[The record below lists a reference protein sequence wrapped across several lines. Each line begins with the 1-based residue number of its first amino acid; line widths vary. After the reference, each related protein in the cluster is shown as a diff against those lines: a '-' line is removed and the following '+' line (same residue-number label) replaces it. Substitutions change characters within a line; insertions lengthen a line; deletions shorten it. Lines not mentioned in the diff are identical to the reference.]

1 LYREVLA
8 REAGKLEDLSI
19 LRTNHTDDL
28 EQHWQD
34 DMDWL
39 CTVEF
44 LPTDDPEARMFAS
57 DIIGSLFFSSVTN
70 CFSISMNLYFD
81 A

>member
-28 EQHWQD
+28 EPHWQD
-34 DMDWL
+34 DMDWV

-44 LPTDDPEARMFAS
+44 LPTDNAEARVFCL
-57 DIIGSLFFSSVTN
+57 DIIGYLFFSSVIN

>member
-1 LYREVLA
+1 M
-8 REAGKLEDLSI
+8 
-19 LRTNHTDDL
+19 DDL
-28 EQHWQD
+28 EPHRQD

-44 LPTDDPEARMFAS
+44 LPTDDPEARMFVS
-57 DIIGSLFFSSVTN
+57 DIIGYLFFSSLVN
-70 CFSISMNLYFD
+70 CFSISMNLYSD

>member
-28 EQHWQD
+28 EPHWQD
-34 DMDWL
+34 DRDWL
-39 CTVEF
+39 CIVEF
-44 LPTDDPEARMFAS
+44 LRTDDPEARMFAS
-57 DIIGSLFFSSVTN
+57 DIIGYLVFSSVTN
-70 CFSISMNLYFD
+70 CFSISMNLYLD